1 MSEYKLKTGKIG
13 EAVVGAYKEVEGA
26 FVEKFLKKDESADG
40 ELRLKTGKI
49 GETVISG
56 YKKVEDSVVGGYKKI
71 ENAFVDTFLEKTK
84 KEEEKSNE

>member
-1 MSEYKLKTGKIG
+1 MSEYK
-13 EAVVGAYKEVEGA
+13 
-26 FVEKFLKKDESADG
+26 
-40 ELRLKTGKI
+40 LKTGKI

-56 YKKVEDSVVGGYKKI
+56 YKKVEDSVVVGGYKKI